1 MAGVVTGDTHGGN
14 ACSCVSACECYRNE
28 RGVMVLTPGP
38 PEANLGS
45 VRDGEEV
52 CCGYLKRWAM
62 ARPE

>member
-1 MAGVVTGDTHGGN
+1 
-14 ACSCVSACECYRNE
+14 
-28 RGVMVLTPGP
+28 MVLTPGP